1 MAAIALF
8 INPDRPE
15 AVSLAT
21 DLIDRLVELGH
32 MVNLAPDSAK
42 TLGFP
47 RPPFPINLVKL
58 PGEAIEPLSR
68 GESYEPNEPM
78 GSKLDLAVSL
88 GGDGSMLRAVSDVA
102 DEGVPVLGVNY
113 GSLGYLTDI
122 KPEAALSAIEQFLA
136 GDYTIEERLRL
147 HCRFEDGTSVNALNE
162 AIVEKVDSGRTVN
175 LAVRIDGEFFT
186 SYAAD
191 GLIAAT
197 PTGSTAYSLSAGGP
211 ILAPT
216 MNAVILTPVAPHT
229 LFDRSLVLLPSSQL
243 EVEVLGD
250 RPAAVAVDGRSL
262 GELGEG
268 GVLTVSV
275 SDRPARLVTLGRRG
289 FHQALKSSFGLSDR

>member
-1 MAAIALF
+1 MAAIAF
-8 INPDRPE
+8 FVHADRPE
-15 AVSLAT
+15 ALKLAT
-21 DLIDRLVELGH
+21 ELIARLDGDGHEIRLPPESAEAVGRTDLAHLDDHI
-32 MVNLAPDSAK
+32 
-42 TLGFP
+42 
-47 RPPFPINLVKL
+47 
-58 PGEAIEPLSR
+58 GE
-68 GESYEPNEPM
+68 
-78 GSKLDLAVSL
+78 KLDLAVSL
-88 GGDGSMLRAVSDVA
+88 GGDGSMLRAVTAVA
-102 DEGVPVLGVNY
+102 DDGVPVLGVNY
-113 GSLGYLTDI
+113 GSLGYLTGI
-122 KPEAALSAIEQFLA
+122 KPEAASEAVEQFLA
-136 GDYTIEERLRL
+136 GDYIIEERIRLR
-147 HCRFEDGTSVNALNE
+147 CRIGDGNEVSALNE

-175 LAVRIDGEFFT
+175 LAVHIDGEFFT

-229 LFDRSLVLLPSSQL
+229 LFDRSLVLLPDSEL
-243 EVEVLGD
+243 VIEVLGD

-268 GVLTVSV
+268 GSLIVSV
-275 SDRPARLVTLGRRG
+275 SDQPARLVTLGQRG

>member
-8 INPDRPE
+8 VHADRPE
-15 AVSLAT
+15 ALKLAAGLVDGLDGDGHQIRLT
-21 DLIDRLVELGH
+21 LESAEAVGRADLAHQDDDI
-32 MVNLAPDSAK
+32 
-42 TLGFP
+42 
-47 RPPFPINLVKL
+47 
-58 PGEAIEPLSR
+58 GE
-68 GESYEPNEPM
+68 
-78 GSKLDLAVSL
+78 KLDLAVSL
-88 GGDGSMLRAVSDVA
+88 GGDGSMLRAVTAVA
-102 DEGVPVLGVNY
+102 DHGVPVLGVNY
-113 GSLGYLTDI
+113 GSLGYLTGI
-122 KPEAALSAIEQFLA
+122 EPEAAPQAIEQFLA
-136 GDYTIEERLRL
+136 GNHIIEERIRL
-147 HCRFEDGTSVNALNE
+147 NCRLDNGTEVSALNE

-175 LAVRIDGEFFT
+175 LAVHIDGDFFT

-216 MNAVILTPVAPHT
+216 MHAVILTPVAPHT
-229 LFDRSLVLLPSSQL
+229 LFDRSLVLLPSSEL
-243 EVEVLGD
+243 VIEVLGD

-268 GVLTVSV
+268 GSLTVSV
-275 SDRPARLVTLGRRG
+275 SDQPARLVTLGQRG

>member
-8 INPDRPE
+8 VHPDRPE
-15 AVSLAT
+15 ALKLAAE
-21 DLIDRLVELGH
+21 LIDRLDGDGH
-32 MVNLAPDSAK
+32 QIRLTLESAEAVGRADLAHQDDE
-42 TLGFP
+42 
-47 RPPFPINLVKL
+47 I
-58 PGEAIEPLSR
+58 GE
-68 GESYEPNEPM
+68 
-78 GSKLDLAVSL
+78 KLDLAVSL
-88 GGDGSMLRAVSDVA
+88 GGDGSMLRAVTAVA

-113 GSLGYLTDI
+113 GSLGYLTGIEPD
-122 KPEAALSAIEQFLA
+122 AASDAVERFLA
-136 GDYTIEERLRL
+136 GDHQIEEHIRLNCRL
-147 HCRFEDGTSVNALNE
+147 DDGTQVSALNE

-175 LAVRIDGEFFT
+175 LAVHIDGEFFT

-216 MNAVILTPVAPHT
+216 MHALILTPVAPHT
-229 LFDRSLVLLPSSQL
+229 LFDRSLVLLPSSEL
-243 EVEVLGD
+243 VIEVLGD

-268 GVLTVSV
+268 GSLTVSV
-275 SDRPARLVTLGRRG
+275 SDQPARLVTLGQRG

>member
-8 INPDRPE
+8 VHADRPE
-15 AVSLAT
+15 ALKLAAE
-21 DLIDRLVELGH
+21 LIDRLDGEGH
-32 MVNLAPDSAK
+32 QIRLTLESAEAVGRTDLAHQDDD
-42 TLGFP
+42 
-47 RPPFPINLVKL
+47 I
-58 PGEAIEPLSR
+58 GE
-68 GESYEPNEPM
+68 
-78 GSKLDLAVSL
+78 KLDLAVSL
-88 GGDGSMLRAVSDVA
+88 GGDGSMLRAVTAVA

-113 GSLGYLTDI
+113 GSLGYLTGIEPDAAS
-122 KPEAALSAIEQFLA
+122 EAVEQFLA
-136 GDYTIEERLRL
+136 GDYIIEERIRLR
-147 HCRFEDGTSVNALNE
+147 CRLGDGTEVSALNE

-175 LAVRIDGEFFT
+175 LSVHIDGEFFT

-216 MNAVILTPVAPHT
+216 MHALILTPVAPHT
-229 LFDRSLVLLPSSQL
+229 LFDRSLVLLPSSEL
-243 EVEVLGD
+243 VIEVLGD

-268 GVLTVSV
+268 GSLTVSV
-275 SDRPARLVTLGRRG
+275 SDQPARLVTLGQRG

>member
-8 INPDRPE
+8 VHADRPE
-15 AVSLAT
+15 ALKLAAE
-21 DLIDRLVELGH
+21 LIDRLDGDGH
-32 MVNLAPDSAK
+32 QIRLTLESAEAVGRSDLAHQDDD
-42 TLGFP
+42 
-47 RPPFPINLVKL
+47 I
-58 PGEAIEPLSR
+58 GE
-68 GESYEPNEPM
+68 
-78 GSKLDLAVSL
+78 KLDLAMSL
-88 GGDGSMLRAVSDVA
+88 GGDGSMLRAVTAVA
-102 DEGVPVLGVNY
+102 DHGVPVLGVNY
-113 GSLGYLTDI
+113 GSLGYLTGIEPD
-122 KPEAALSAIEQFLA
+122 AASGAVERFLA
-136 GDYTIEERLRL
+136 GDHQFEERIRL
-147 HCRFEDGTSVNALNE
+147 SCRLNGGTEVSALNE

-175 LAVRIDGEFFT
+175 LAVHIDGDFFT

-216 MNAVILTPVAPHT
+216 MHAVILTPVAPHT
-229 LFDRSLVLLPSSQL
+229 LFDRSLVLLPSSEL
-243 EVEVLGD
+243 VIEVLGD

-268 GVLTVSV
+268 GSLTVSV
-275 SDRPARLVTLGRRG
+275 SDHPARLVTLGQRG

>member
-8 INPDRPE
+8 VHADRPE
-15 AVSLAT
+15 ALKLAAE
-21 DLIDRLVELGH
+21 LIDRLDRDGH
-32 MVNLAPDSAK
+32 QIRLTLESAEVVGRTDLAHQDDD
-42 TLGFP
+42 
-47 RPPFPINLVKL
+47 I
-58 PGEAIEPLSR
+58 GE
-68 GESYEPNEPM
+68 
-78 GSKLDLAVSL
+78 KLDLAVSL
-88 GGDGSMLRAVSDVA
+88 GGDGSMLRAVTAVA
-102 DEGVPVLGVNY
+102 DDGVPVLGVNY
-113 GSLGYLTDI
+113 GSLGYLTGIEPD
-122 KPEAALSAIEQFLA
+122 AASDAVERFLA
-136 GDYTIEERLRL
+136 GDYQIEERIRL
-147 HCRFEDGTSVNALNE
+147 SCRLNGGTEVSALNE

-175 LAVRIDGEFFT
+175 LAVHIDGEFFT

-216 MNAVILTPVAPHT
+216 MHALILTPVAPHT
-229 LFDRSLVLLPSSQL
+229 LFDRSLVLLPSSEL
-243 EVEVLGD
+243 VVEVLGD

-268 GVLTVSV
+268 GSLTVSV
-275 SDRPARLVTLGRRG
+275 SDQPARLVTLGQRG

>member
-8 INPDRPE
+8 VHADRPE
-15 AVSLAT
+15 ALKLAAE
-21 DLIDRLVELGH
+21 LIDRLDRDGH
-32 MVNLAPDSAK
+32 QIRLTLESAEAVGRTDLAHQDDD
-42 TLGFP
+42 
-47 RPPFPINLVKL
+47 I
-58 PGEAIEPLSR
+58 GE
-68 GESYEPNEPM
+68 
-78 GSKLDLAVSL
+78 KLDLAVSL
-88 GGDGSMLRAVSDVA
+88 GGDGSMLRAVTAVA
-102 DEGVPVLGVNY
+102 DDGVPVLGVNY
-113 GSLGYLTDI
+113 GSLGYLTGIQPD
-122 KPEAALSAIEQFLA
+122 AASDAVERFLA
-136 GDYTIEERLRL
+136 GDYQIEERIRL
-147 HCRFEDGTSVNALNE
+147 SCRLNGGTEVSALNE

-175 LAVRIDGEFFT
+175 LAVHIDGEFFT

-216 MNAVILTPVAPHT
+216 MHALILTPVAPHT
-229 LFDRSLVLLPSSQL
+229 LFDRSLVLLPSSEL
-243 EVEVLGD
+243 VVEVLGD

-268 GVLTVSV
+268 GSLTVSV
-275 SDRPARLVTLGRRG
+275 SDQPARLVTLGQRG

>member
-8 INPDRPE
+8 VHADRPE
-15 AVSLAT
+15 ALRLAAA
-21 DLIDRLVELGH
+21 LIDRLDGAGH
-32 MVNLAPDSAK
+32 GIRLPPESAEAVGRTDLAHLDEHI
-42 TLGFP
+42 GQ
-47 RPPFPINLVKL
+47 
-58 PGEAIEPLSR
+58 
-68 GESYEPNEPM
+68 
-78 GSKLDLAVSL
+78 KLDLAVSL
-88 GGDGSMLRAVSDVA
+88 GGDGSMLRAVTAAA

-113 GSLGYLTDI
+113 GSLGYLTGVQ
-122 KPEAALSAIEQFLA
+122 PGAAPQAVEQFLA
-136 GDYTIEERLRL
+136 GDYIIEERIRL
-147 HCRFEDGTSVNALNE
+147 TCRLGDGTEVSALNE

-175 LAVRIDGEFFT
+175 LAVHIDGEFFT

-216 MNAVILTPVAPHT
+216 MHAVILTPVAPHT
-229 LFDRSLVLLPSSQL
+229 LFDRSLVLLPSSEL
-243 EVEVLGD
+243 VIEVLGD

-268 GVLTVSV
+268 GSLTVSV

>member
-8 INPDRPE
+8 VHADRPE
-15 AVSLAT
+15 ALKLAAE
-21 DLIDRLVELGH
+21 LIDRLDRDGH
-32 MVNLAPDSAK
+32 QIRLTLESAEAVGRTDLAHQDDD
-42 TLGFP
+42 
-47 RPPFPINLVKL
+47 I
-58 PGEAIEPLSR
+58 GE
-68 GESYEPNEPM
+68 
-78 GSKLDLAVSL
+78 KLDLAVSL
-88 GGDGSMLRAVSDVA
+88 GGDGSMLRAVTAVA
-102 DEGVPVLGVNY
+102 DDGVPVLGVNY
-113 GSLGYLTDI
+113 GSLGYLTGIEPD
-122 KPEAALSAIEQFLA
+122 AASDAVERFLA
-136 GDYTIEERLRL
+136 GDYQIEERIRL
-147 HCRFEDGTSVNALNE
+147 SCRLNGGTEVSALNE

-175 LAVRIDGEFFT
+175 LAVHIDGEFFT

-216 MNAVILTPVAPHT
+216 MHALILTPVAPHT
-229 LFDRSLVLLPSSQL
+229 LFDRSLVLLPSSEL
-243 EVEVLGD
+243 VVEVLGD

-268 GVLTVSV
+268 GSLTVSV
-275 SDRPARLVTLGRRG
+275 SDQPARLVTLGQRG